1 MAKRKTS
8 TTAANPATPT
18 SPTSPASPAP
28 EPKQGKTLVLKEYA
42 GIAKTEMGWTA
53 IVDGDFY
60 EVAHGQTITLKL
72 S

>member
-8 TTAANPATPT
+8 TTAANPAT
-18 SPTSPASPAP
+18 PTSPASPAP